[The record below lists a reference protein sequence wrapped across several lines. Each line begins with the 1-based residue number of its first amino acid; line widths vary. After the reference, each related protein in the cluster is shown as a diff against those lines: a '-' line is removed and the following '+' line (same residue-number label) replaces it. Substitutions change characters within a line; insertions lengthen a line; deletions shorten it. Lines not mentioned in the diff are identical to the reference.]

1 MEDAGRTLGVEE
13 EFLLVDPVTRQV
25 SPAAPA
31 VLAAAGDAPGDGGRF
46 HPELLTGQVEH
57 ATGVCRDLPE
67 LERQLVAG
75 RRRLALAASAH
86 GVRLLASGTAV
97 TTADAPVT
105 AGPRYD
111 RIARRF
117 AGVVTDYHACG
128 CHVHVGVP
136 DRDTAVAVVNHLAPW
151 LPTLLAL
158 SANSPFERGKDT
170 GYASWRAVR
179 QCGFP
184 GNGLPPWCGSAR
196 AYDAMVERLVEC
208 GVLVDAHM
216 TFWFARPSGR
226 LPTVEVRAADAVTE
240 PAEAV
245 LQAAITRA
253 LVRSALGDL
262 AAGREAA
269 PVDPQLGAAA
279 VWSAARHGMTGPA
292 VDPLT
297 GTCAGAWEQTDR
309 LLQHIGPA
317 LEDTGDLAAVR
328 RGLDGLRRHGT
339 GAERQR
345 RAAARAPG
353 TDPAA
358 AVVDMLIRRTVSVR
372 NRQEWDDL
380 ARAPVTS
387 TEDPDPT
394 EAP

>member
-31 VLAAAGDAPGDGGRF
+31 VLATAGDPPGEDGCF
-46 HPELLTGQVEH
+46 HPELLSSQVEH
-57 ATGVCRDLPE
+57 ATGVCRDLAE
-67 LERQLVAG
+67 LERQLGAG
-75 RRRLALAASAH
+75 RRKLALAAIAH
-86 GVRLLASGTAV
+86 GVRLLSCGTAV
-97 TTADAPVT
+97 TTADAPIT

-111 RIARRF
+111 TIAGRF

-136 DRDTAVAVVNHLAPW
+136 DRDTAVAVVNHLTPW

-170 GYASWRAVR
+170 GYASWRAMR

-184 GNGLPPWCGSAR
+184 GSGLPPWCGSAG
-196 AYDAMVERLVEC
+196 AYDAMVGRLVDC
-208 GVLVDAHM
+208 GVLVDEHM

-226 LPTVEVRAADAVTE
+226 LPTIEVRAADAVTE
-240 PAEAV
+240 VREAV

-253 LVRSALGDL
+253 LVRTALDDL

-269 PVDPQLGAAA
+269 PVEPQLGAAA
-279 VWSAARHGMTGPA
+279 VWSAARHGMTGA
-292 VDPLT
+292 AIDPFT
-297 GTCAGAWEQTDR
+297 GARTSAWDRAGR
-309 LLQHIGPA
+309 LLEHVGPA
-317 LEDTGDLAAVR
+317 LEDSGDLATVR
-328 RGLDGLRRHGT
+328 RGLGDLRLRGT
-339 GAERQR
+339 GAEHQR
-345 RAAARAPG
+345 RAAARSHGA
-353 TDPAA
+353 DPTA
-358 AVVDMLIRRTVSVR
+358 AVVDVLIRRTAPAR
-372 NRQEWDDL
+372 NPQEWDGL
-380 ARAPVTS
+380 TRAPVTA
-387 TEDPDPT
+387 TQDPDPT